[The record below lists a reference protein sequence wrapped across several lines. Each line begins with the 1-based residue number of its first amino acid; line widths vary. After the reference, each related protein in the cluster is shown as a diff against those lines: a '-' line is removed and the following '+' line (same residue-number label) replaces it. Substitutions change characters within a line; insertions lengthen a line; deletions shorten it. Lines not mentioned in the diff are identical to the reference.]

1 MHAAPAMAQTT
12 SLLQIH
18 TIEVAPGAPPE
29 FIFADQGTGATN
41 YTVQFAPTLES
52 PWSIVAGAAVTSLGG
67 GNYRVVAP
75 DAQTA
80 RGFYRV
86 RGNGGAVIA
95 SFVTTAFRVIE
106 GETVTPTVTF
116 NAPFFGTIRYTVS
129 GTAGSGDFTPLS
141 GEVLV
146 NGTTAV
152 IPVTLADNLSIGELK
167 FLSLRLEAG
176 PGYRLGTTSQSTVTI
191 DENDA
196 EWQGSFVSRKTALG
210 FVLPIRHSAEG
221 HDAALK
227 SEEFGFFP
235 TNEFPAQITFTPDA
249 FSVLAAGIPIP
260 PEATLLNSRMVLTFQ
275 LNANNGVI
283 NQLVTPDRV
292 EGMANLVIQVPD
304 KPYLNA
310 TNEGT
315 FLLVK
320 PPVRPSTNQVQLGRI
335 P

>member
-1 MHAAPAMAQTT
+1 MAAQST

-18 TIEVAPGAPPE
+18 TIEIVPGTAPQ
-29 FIFADQGTGATN
+29 FVFADQGTGATN
-41 YTVQFAPTLES
+41 YTVQFAPALDA
-52 PWSIVAGAAVTSLGG
+52 PWSTVAGAVVTSLGG

-75 DAQTA
+75 DPQNPL
-80 RGFYRV
+80 GFYRV
-86 RGNGGAVIA
+86 RGNGGGVIA
-95 SFVTTAFRVIE
+95 SFATTAFQVTE
-106 GETVTPTVTF
+106 GGMVAPTITF
-116 NAPFFGTIRYTVS
+116 NAPFFGVVRYTVS
-129 GTAGSGDFTPLS
+129 GTAGAGDFAPLS

-152 IPVTLADNLSIGELK
+152 IPITLADNLSIGELK
-167 FLSLRLEAG
+167 YLSLRLEAG
-176 PGYRLGTTSQSTVTI
+176 PGYRLGTASQSTVTI

-196 EWQGSFVSRKTALG
+196 EWQGSFVSRKAALG

-221 HDAALK
+221 HRAALK

-235 TNEFPAQITFTPDA
+235 TNESPAQITFTPDI
-249 FSVLAAGIPIP
+249 FSVFASDIPIP

-275 LNANNGVI
+275 LNANNGII

-292 EGMANLVIQVPD
+292 EGVANLVIQVPD

-315 FLLVK
+315 FLLIK
-320 PPVRPSTNQVQLGRI
+320 PPVRPSTNQVQLGRV